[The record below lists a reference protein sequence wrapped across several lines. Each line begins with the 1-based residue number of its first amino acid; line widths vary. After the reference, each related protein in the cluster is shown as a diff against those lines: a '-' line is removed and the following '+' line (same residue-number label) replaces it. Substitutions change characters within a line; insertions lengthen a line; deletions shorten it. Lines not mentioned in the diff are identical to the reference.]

1 MAKVRSAA
9 ATKWMTL
16 ILVAFAGGIITKLP
30 YLRETYMAPLMEATG
45 ANATQLGLI
54 MSAYGIVNFICY
66 FPGGI
71 LADKFSC
78 KSLIV
83 FSCIGTALA
92 GFWFWTMPSFIWLV
106 VIHAIFAITTV
117 FTFWAAMVKSI
128 NRLGEAEE
136 QGRLFGLLEGGR
148 GLIGTIAAFGSVAV
162 FSWAA
167 DSIGGMQN
175 AIMYYSILM
184 LVAGVLCFI
193 FMENDKPVAK
203 TAEEKAAEGNPLN
216 MKDFMEVAK
225 MPRVW
230 LCGLL
235 GICNYSALIF
245 HGYVTAYLS
254 AAFEIPDSTVATL
267 SVVRT
272 YMMMMLGA
280 FAAGFIADKLGSR
293 IKFIQFGFIGMTIF
307 ALAYVVIPAG
317 KSSIPLIVA
326 TFVVYGLCL
335 YAIKALYFATI
346 DEVMV
351 PKRLAGTASGVISL
365 CTYAPEIFLYTLSGS
380 MVDKYV
386 GTATPLKGYM
396 NCFIAM
402 SVLSAIGFVS
412 AFILLRMNSKA
423 RKEAGLA

>member
-1 MAKVRSAA
+1 M
-9 ATKWMTL
+9 
-16 ILVAFAGGIITKLP
+16 
-30 YLRETYMAPLMEATG
+30 
-45 ANATQLGLI
+45 
-54 MSAYGIVNFICY
+54 
-66 FPGGI
+66 
-71 LADKFSC
+71 
-78 KSLIV
+78 
-83 FSCIGTALA
+83 
-92 GFWFWTMPSFIWLV
+92 
-106 VIHAIFAITTV
+106 
-117 FTFWAAMVKSI
+117 
-128 NRLGEAEE
+128 
-136 QGRLFGLLEGGR
+136 
-148 GLIGTIAAFGSVAV
+148 AV
-162 FSWAA
+162 FSWATN
-167 DSIGGMQN
+167 SIGGMQN

-184 LVAGVLCFI
+184 LVAGVLCFL
-193 FMENDKPVAK
+193 FMENDKPVPK
-203 TAEEKAAEGNPLN
+203 TPEEKAAQGNPLN

-280 FAAGFIADKLGSR
+280 FAAGFIADKIGSR
-293 IKFIQFGFIGMTIF
+293 IKFIQYGFIGMTIF

-351 PKRLAGTASGVISL
+351 PKRLAGTASGVQGRSCDSMKLRRRFTASRNLSMTAGTGSTSQILRATSL
-365 CTYAPEIFLYTLSGS
+365 FCSPEKSLTASSTASCCCRKSRIFPYGLVSLRTRLVREKAWMSPWYRRFLSTYKVFKYGESNPVRS
-380 MVDKYV
+380 MSTTMV
-386 GTATPLKGYM
+386 
-396 NCFIAM
+396 M
-402 SVLSAIGFVS
+402 SAL
-412 AFILLRMNSKA
+412 
-423 RKEAGLA
+423 

>member
-1 MAKVRSAA
+1 MIWNR
-9 ATKWMTL
+9 
-16 ILVAFAGGIITKLP
+16 
-30 YLRETYMAPLMEATG
+30 
-45 ANATQLGLI
+45 
-54 MSAYGIVNFICY
+54 
-66 FPGGI
+66 
-71 LADKFSC
+71 KF
-78 KSLIV
+78 
-83 FSCIGTALA
+83 
-92 GFWFWTMPSFIWLV
+92 
-106 VIHAIFAITTV
+106 
-117 FTFWAAMVKSI
+117 
-128 NRLGEAEE
+128 
-136 QGRLFGLLEGGR
+136 
-148 GLIGTIAAFGSVAV
+148 
-162 FSWAA
+162 
-167 DSIGGMQN
+167 
-175 AIMYYSILM
+175 
-184 LVAGVLCFI
+184 
-193 FMENDKPVAK
+193 
-203 TAEEKAAEGNPLN
+203 
-216 MKDFMEVAK
+216 
-225 MPRVW
+225 
-230 LCGLL
+230 
-235 GICNYSALIF
+235 CNYSALIF

-293 IKFIQFGFIGMTIF
+293 IKFIQFGFIGMTVF

-380 MVDKYV
+380 MVDKYA

-412 AFILLRMNSKA
+412 AFLLLNLNRKA
-423 RKEAGLA
+423 RLAAGMEK